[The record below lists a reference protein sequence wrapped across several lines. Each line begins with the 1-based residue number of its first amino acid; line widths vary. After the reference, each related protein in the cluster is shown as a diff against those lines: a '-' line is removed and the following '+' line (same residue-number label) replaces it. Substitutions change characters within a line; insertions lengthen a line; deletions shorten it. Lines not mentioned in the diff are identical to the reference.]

1 MQIKRFV
8 LIVPFLLFAFS
19 ANAVTL
25 RLPETGY
32 SATRIVNASGTEIS
46 GTLYAQDGK
55 ERWETMANGMQSIA
69 ILLPRQSRLLVYMPQ
84 MNMAMEMDAESAAER
99 GLRPM
104 PEEVEAVEEGRETIE
119 GEETT
124 RYRILPQ
131 DSNLDDVRAW
141 VTSDGIPVKITGRS
155 PQGEFSMRLTDLR
168 RGEQD
173 ASLFRLPDGVAPMK
187 MPMGMPGMAG
197 GIPGMPF

>member
-1 MQIKRFV
+1 MRLMRIAFV
-8 LIVPFLLFAFS
+8 IPFLVFAFS

-25 RLPETGY
+25 RLPEAGY

-46 GTLYAQDGK
+46 GKLYSQDGK
-55 ERWETMANGMQSIA
+55 ERWETMTNGMQNVA
-69 ILLPRQSRLLVYMPQ
+69 ILLPRESRLLVYMPHL
-84 MNMAMEMDAESAAER
+84 NMAMEMNPESAAER

-124 RYRILPQ
+124 RYRILPEDQ
-131 DSNLDDVRAW
+131 NLDDVRAW
-141 VTSDGIPVKITGRS
+141 LTADGIPVKITGRS
-155 PQGEFSMRLTDLR
+155 AQGEFSMRLTDLR

-173 ASLFRLPDGVAPMK
+173 ASLFRLPEGVTLMK

>member
-1 MQIKRFV
+1 MRFMRV
-8 LIVPFLLFAFS
+8 AFVIPFLVLAFS

-32 SATRIVNASGTEIS
+32 SATRIVNASGTQIS
-46 GTLYAQDGK
+46 GKLYSQDGK
-55 ERWETMANGMQSIA
+55 ERWETMTNGLQNVA
-69 ILLPRQSRLLVYMPQ
+69 ILLPRESRLLVYMPHL
-84 MNMAMEMDAESAAER
+84 NMAMEMNPESAAER

-104 PEEVEAVEEGRETIE
+104 PEEVEAVEEGRETID

-124 RYRILPQ
+124 RYRILPE
-131 DSNLDDVRAW
+131 DKNLDDVRAW
-141 VTSDGIPVKITGRS
+141 LTADGIPVKITGRS
-155 PQGEFSMRLTDLR
+155 TQGEFSMQLTNLQ

-173 ASLFRLPDGVAPMK
+173 ASLFRLPDGVTPMK